1 MNLAPALKL
10 GCCASALIAVAGL
23 VAPASADIV
32 QTYNFYRITNNSSFQ
47 IGGQLSVDVHA
58 PALTSTE
65 AFFTFR
71 NNMVGG
77 IVASRVTEIYF
88 DDGTPGSLST
98 ISVTNFGVGS
108 TTVPAF
114 QTTRVSP
121 GDLPGGNDIQASPF
135 VTTAGFAADALNSRG
150 LNEATDSVT
159 IRFSLLTDP
168 ARTFADVLF
177 ALSLPGNDSNNW
189 LRIGLHVTS
198 IGGNDGNSDSYVNNT
213 EQNRVTVIP
222 LPPAAFAGLGS
233 LAAVALVGLCR
244 RRINASV

>member
-98 ISVTNFGVGS
+98 ISVTNSGVGS
-108 TTVPAF
+108 VTVPAF
-114 QTTRVSP
+114 QTARVSP
-121 GDLPGGNDIQASPF
+121 PNLPGGIDMASPF
-135 VTTAGFAADALNSRG
+135 VTTAGFAADARNSPG

-159 IRFSLLTDP
+159 IRFSLLTVP
-168 ARTFADVLF
+168 FPGRTFADVLF
-177 ALSLPGNDSNNW
+177 ALSLPGNDPNNW

-198 IGGNDGNSDSYVNNT
+198 IDGGDSDSYVNNT

-244 RRINASV
+244 RRINAAV